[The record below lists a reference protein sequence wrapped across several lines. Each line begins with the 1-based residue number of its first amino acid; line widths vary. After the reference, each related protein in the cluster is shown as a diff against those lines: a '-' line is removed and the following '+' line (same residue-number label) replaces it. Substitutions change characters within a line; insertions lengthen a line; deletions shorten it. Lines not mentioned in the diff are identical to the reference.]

1 MANKLAI
8 KIDMAP
14 FTVKLAV
21 FGDGTYFTHR
31 ENKVAMKFI
40 NLNSNCPYYLNPG
53 FVCPLSANRDSG
65 LFVIN

>member
-1 MANKLAI
+1 MAHRVALKMDIAQL
-8 KIDMAP
+8 M
-14 FTVKLAV
+14 VKV
-21 FGDGTYFTHR
+21 GVSNDGTYFTYR
-31 ENKVAMKFI
+31 VNKVAIKFT